1 LMREKAYGNDLS
13 LLWNTLMPFEV
24 NVVTKEEAVYFYSF
38 DMNELRDIEQMF
50 DLFIKGPF
58 LSSGSE
64 KQNEVLKAIS
74 RLLQADRQVL
84 DDFFAYDFGFAT
96 IAPKDNYLFLQHVF
110 SILSLYLLSQK
121 KPAVSYGL
129 DKAIYTYP
137 EAFYKLVDLNL
148 VNFDV

>member
-1 LMREKAYGNDLS
+1 
-13 LLWNTLMPFEV
+13 MPLEANF
-24 NVVTKEEAVYFYSF
+24 VTKEEEVYFDSF
-38 DMNELRDIEQMF
+38 DMNELRDIELVF
-50 DLFIKGPF
+50 DLFIQGPF

-110 SILSLYLLSQK
+110 SILSLSIFCLRKNQQLATGLIKPFILIQK
-121 KPAVSYGL
+121 HS
-129 DKAIYTYP
+129 TS
-137 EAFYKLVDLNL
+137 
-148 VNFDV
+148 